1 MTNPMKPILDES
13 ENHMPL
19 AEVPG
24 IERIIP
30 QRYVWHVSETSNRS
44 PILSHGLRH
53 DFSHHDAIFAN
64 NQSMN
69 IRHFF
74 PFCLDLDFDER
85 DLRDYDYW
93 RIDTLKIK
101 TNWFIDPNMLRA
113 SEEINLNKEFF
124 VVTESSIPSEALDLF
139 TLNFKYITPINTVDF
154 LFLNEDG
161 EDILDWC
168 DEENFKSYYQM
179 ISNRFELIYLD
190 GDSFMQVSIPETDTF
205 PLMQVPIHKQTLGSF
220 AKIA

>member
-1 MTNPMKPILDES
+1 MNPFADQP

-24 IERIIP
+24 IERVIP

-44 PILSHGLRH
+44 SILSYGLRH
-53 DFSHHDAIFAN
+53 DFSYHDAIFAN

-74 PFCLDLDFDER
+74 PFCLDSDFAER
-85 DLRDYDYW
+85 DLRDYDFW

-113 SEEINLNKEFF
+113 SEEINVSNKFY
-124 VVTESSIPSEALDLF
+124 VVTETTFPVDVLDLF
-139 TLNFKYITPINTVDF
+139 TLNFKYLNPTSIVDF
-154 LFLNEDG
+154 VYLNNDG
-161 EDILDWC
+161 EEIDGWC
-168 DEENFKSYYQM
+168 FEKDLNSYYQS
-179 ISNRFELIYLD
+179 ISKRFEITNMYKSTFLE
-190 GDSFMQVSIPETDTF
+190 VSIPETDTF
-205 PLMQVPIHKQTLGSF
+205 PLMQAHFHKQPLSAF
-220 AKIA
+220 AKVA

>member
-1 MTNPMKPILDES
+1 MTNPMKPILDQS

-24 IERIIP
+24 IERVIP

-44 PILSHGLRH
+44 SILSHGLRH

-74 PFCLDLDFDER
+74 PFCLDSEFREN
-85 DLRDYDYW
+85 DLFDYDFW
-93 RIDTLKIK
+93 RIDTSKVK
-101 TNWFIDPNMLRA
+101 ANWFVDPNMMKA
-113 SEEINLNKEFF
+113 SEEINLCNEFY
-124 VVTESSIPSEALDLF
+124 VVTETSFPLEAMDLF
-139 TLNFKYITPINTVDF
+139 TINFKYLYPTSIVDF
-154 LFLNEDG
+154 VYLNNDG
-161 EDILDWC
+161 EEIDGWC
-168 DEENFKSYYQM
+168 FEKDLNSYYQS
-179 ISNRFELIYLD
+179 ISKRFEITNMYKSTFLE
-190 GDSFMQVSIPETDTF
+190 VSIPETDNF
-205 PLMQVPIHKQTLGSF
+205 PLMQVLIHKQTLGSF